1 MPAFATAIIGS
12 AFLLF
17 VVQPLT
23 ARRLLPSF
31 GGSAAVWTV
40 SLLFFQC
47 ILLAGYSYAYLLTR
61 FLSSRRQAVI
71 HSALVIIG
79 MLFLPLGPDEPTTT
93 IVQQPFQ
100 TIFQLLATNLGLPLL
115 VISATNPLMQRWIV
129 STLQDR
135 VRVYRL
141 FALSNLGSLL
151 GLLCYPFLIEPAITL
166 KEQVWFW
173 SIGYGVFTA
182 ATGLCAIEA
191 YRRASIPIVTKTIR
205 NNWQTL
211 SLWISLSATGS
222 ALLMATTNQ
231 LTQNVASVPFLW
243 TIPLS
248 LYLLSFI
255 IVFERQQWYS
265 PPFWSTLFI
274 ISLLAVFHL
283 LGASTEPDFIVQM
296 FIYCLNLFSGC
307 MICHGELARRKP
319 LTQHLTSF
327 YMYIAVGG
335 VLGGVLVSIIAPQLF
350 SGYWEYPLSLLTV
363 YLIGGSGLV
372 LRNRNRI
379 IWAVG
384 GLAITVFVLSYL
396 NLSTVGTVTMRRNFY
411 GVLKVSDRFPQTEN
425 WERYLW
431 NGPIAHGGQLL
442 FPSRRK
448 APMLYYGSETG
459 VALALAHDSTR
470 PKRIGVIGL
479 GTGSLSLFGRKHDNY
494 YFFELNP
501 HVIDIANDFFY
512 YLRDTAATVEINIGD
527 GRLLLEKEKALDL
540 DVLVI
545 DAFTGDA
552 IPVHLLTAEAFA
564 IYKRHLAPNGI
575 LAIHIS
581 NLHFDLEPVVRAQAT
596 EMGLISVLVQS
607 NANESQHLYVADWM
621 LVTDNIDFLSDP
633 KQQQYWAPRTK
644 GLDENSLDYL
654 WTDNFSNLFSTLR

>member
-61 FLSSRRQAVI
+61 LFTHRRQAVI
-71 HSALVIIG
+71 HSVLVIIG

-93 IVQQPFQ
+93 IVQQPFRA
-100 TIFQLLATNLGLPLL
+100 IFQLLATNLGLPLL

-173 SIGYGVFTA
+173 SIGYVVFTA
-182 ATGLCAIEA
+182 ATGLCAIQA
-191 YRRASIPIVTKTIR
+191 YRRASIPIVTKNIR

-265 PPFWSTLFI
+265 PPFWSALFI

-283 LGASTEPDFIVQM
+283 LASSSK
-296 FIYCLNLFSGC
+296 CS
-307 MICHGELARRKP
+307 
-319 LTQHLTSF
+319 
-327 YMYIAVGG
+327 
-335 VLGGVLVSIIAPQLF
+335 
-350 SGYWEYPLSLLTV
+350 
-363 YLIGGSGLV
+363 
-372 LRNRNRI
+372 
-379 IWAVG
+379 
-384 GLAITVFVLSYL
+384 
-396 NLSTVGTVTMRRNFY
+396 ST
-411 GVLKVSDRFPQTEN
+411 
-425 WERYLW
+425 
-431 NGPIAHGGQLL
+431 A
-442 FPSRRK
+442 
-448 APMLYYGSETG
+448 
-459 VALALAHDSTR
+459 
-470 PKRIGVIGL
+470 
-479 GTGSLSLFGRKHDNY
+479 
-494 YFFELNP
+494 
-501 HVIDIANDFFY
+501 
-512 YLRDTAATVEINIGD
+512 
-527 GRLLLEKEKALDL
+527 
-540 DVLVI
+540 
-545 DAFTGDA
+545 
-552 IPVHLLTAEAFA
+552 
-564 IYKRHLAPNGI
+564 
-575 LAIHIS
+575 
-581 NLHFDLEPVVRAQAT
+581 
-596 EMGLISVLVQS
+596 
-607 NANESQHLYVADWM
+607 
-621 LVTDNIDFLSDP
+621 
-633 KQQQYWAPRTK
+633 
-644 GLDENSLDYL
+644 
-654 WTDNFSNLFSTLR
+654 